1 MNAYRSTKARRV
13 LKTPVSTLRPCL
25 SHSMQRAN
33 SDVLPEQGFPGVLA
47 ADDRGQGKKMLKIY
61 AIA

>member
-13 LKTPVSTLRPCL
+13 LKYPVNTLRPCP

-33 SDVLPEQGFPGVLA
+33 SDVWPGQGIPRVFVVKQP
-47 ADDRGQGKKMLKIY
+47 GQGKKMLKKY